1 MPMIKR
7 RRKNLKK
14 KHICLFSAEKPVV
27 KVDQPIENV
36 ISPGQTTSKKTKNGR
51 IDKKTELQANEKRN
65 STEKSKQ
72 KSQSVPKSI
81 QKDNKE
87 KSSAEESKADIKK
100 ETSKSKTST
109 KTKER
114 YELLLLNLKTMFK

>member
-1 MPMIKR
+1 MIKR
-7 RRKNLKK
+7 RRKNHKK

-27 KVDQPIENV
+27 KVDQSIENIV
-36 ISPGQTTSKKTKNGR
+36 SLGQTTTKKTKNGQ
-51 IDKKTELQANEKRN
+51 IDKKTEVQASEKGN

-87 KSSAEESKADIKK
+87 KSTAEESKANIKK
-100 ETSKSKTST
+100 EKSKSKTLT

-114 YELLLLNLKTMFK
+114 YE